1 LRVSF
6 VAEGVFHNFIAVS
19 PVKIHSGALVS
30 KAARTL
36 GPTESAQVLGLDL
49 SDFFVSSKPGNY
61 RVELPSEA
69 LRDEDHKP
77 GVLAGSFKLA
87 P

>member
-6 VAEGVFHNFIAVS
+6 VAEGVFHDFIAVA

-30 KAARTL
+30 NAARTL
-36 GPTESAQVLGLDL
+36 GPTESAHVLRLDL
-49 SDFFVSSKPGNY
+49 GDFFMIRKPGNY
-61 RVELPSEA
+61 RVELRSGA
-69 LRDEDHKP
+69 LRDEDGKP
-77 GVLAGSFKLA
+77 GVLAGTFAHA